1 MGHSLPLTS
10 SPVLDEL
17 HAAPVT
23 LHGVG
28 HVLMMEGEVEGVKT
42 SVRDFITL
50 FQHFFL
56 KLLTPG
62 IMVGVAVKTCDLLP
76 G

>member
-28 HVLMMEGEVEGVKT
+28 HVLDVEGEVERVKT
-42 SVRDFITL
+42 SVRDFIKL